1 MPQWYSLFDAGV
13 NHFSSHPGHPPNPG
27 HPAGEV
33 MPQKSTDFYPKLMS
47 GITMYSV
54 DGD

>member
-1 MPQWYSLFDAGV
+1 VATA
-13 NHFSSHPGHPPNPG
+13 N
-27 HPAGEV
+27 EV

-54 DGD
+54 R